1 MEIAN
6 KLIQS
11 ITEELKS
18 VVNQD
23 INYFNKDGYIIA
35 STDKNRIGN
44 YHEGAKIV
52 LETKKEL
59 SIESDKDF
67 IGSKQGINL
76 PVYLND
82 SVVGVVGITGVKAEV
97 EQYGKIIQKITQIL
111 LKDAF
116 LNQEKT
122 REKESK
128 KRLLE
133 ELIYK
138 DTLDLESI
146 SNWFKFLKIKENIS
160 RNLIMLSLVDKNY
173 KKLNTAYIDEI
184 YKFIDTKLIDGRSNI
199 STQVGKDLIIALD
212 ITNESIDSVV
222 LKLQKTVENKYDDI
236 LVIIGVGSEANSLN
250 AIRDSYLKSELT
262 LNIMKNN
269 NRTGI
274 SYYEELDLDILFKDI
289 DKNKSN
295 DYLKKIFKNLSSK
308 EIDDYYTNFIE
319 YVEANGSLQKASE
332 NLFIHK
338 NTLQYR
344 LDGIYKE
351 TGYNPRNLRDMVNL
365 YIAFKLT
372 KYK

>member
-146 SNWFKFLKIKENIS
+146 SNWFKFLKIKENIG

-173 KKLNTAYIDEI
+173 KKLNTSYIDEI
-184 YKFIDTKLIDGRSNI
+184 YKFIDTKLIDVRSNI

-212 ITNESIDSVV
+212 ITNESIDSIV

-236 LVIIGVGSEANSLN
+236 LVIIGVGSEATSLN

-319 YVEANGSLQKASE
+319 YVEANGSLQKAAE

-365 YIAFKLT
+365 YIAFKLA